1 MADLRG
7 ANLSRADLRRT
18 DLGEAD
24 LGGADLGGANLGGA
38 NLRETDFVGAIFHE
52 TILADLNLNDCKGLE
67 NSIHRGPSI
76 IDIQTL
82 RRSNPSQL
90 PLAFLRG
97 IGWPDELIDCLPSLF
112 GQSIAHCS
120 CFISY
125 SSADEIFVRQLHADL
140 QDKGI
145 RCWFAPKNRKI
156 GARTLDTL
164 NEAIRLRGKVLLVL
178 SRASITSE
186 WVEDE
191 VTRAFAEERRRGI
204 VVLNPVYLD
213 DMIFMTTAAW
223 ARKLRD
229 DRHIGDFRLWT
240 DIGTYQLTLNRL
252 LRDLHAA
259 TA

>member
-1 MADLRG
+1 
-7 ANLSRADLRRT
+7 
-18 DLGEAD
+18 
-24 LGGADLGGANLGGA
+24 
-38 NLRETDFVGAIFHE
+38 
-52 TILADLNLNDCKGLE
+52 
-67 NSIHRGPSI
+67 
-76 IDIQTL
+76 L

-97 IGWPDELIDCLPSLF
+97 IGWPDQLIDRLPSLF
-112 GQSIAHCS
+112 GQLMPHCS

-140 QDKGI
+140 QGKGI
-145 RCWFAPKNRKI
+145 RSWFAPKNRKI

-191 VTRAFAEERRRGI
+191 VTGAFAEERRRGI
-204 VVLNPVYLD
+204 VVLSAVYLD

-240 DIGTYQLTLNRL
+240 DIGTYQLTLNQL
-252 LRDLHAA
+252 LRDLRAGAA
-259 TA
+259 